1 MTSDEDFDLAE
12 AFQAWPWVLTAST
25 IWELVERR
33 AATTP
38 DRRLLIAEDGTVL
51 TCREFRDKA
60 ERVAAAL
67 AALGV
72 GPGSRVAWQLPTRI
86 STVLVMVALRRLGAL
101 QAPIIP
107 IYRERE
113 VTTAVQLAQADL
125 LLVPGTWNGFDHSA
139 MAAEL
144 NASGAIATRVEVI
157 GQDAPESDDLTT
169 LPPNPVQPEAALWMY
184 FTSGSTGMPK
194 GVRHCDRSLL
204 SGAFGFAAHGRLG
217 EREDEVA
224 ALGFPFAHSGGI
236 SFTATL
242 LSGGFPALLI
252 EAFDAAGAV
261 ELFTRHRVTV
271 TGGATPFYQML
282 LAHQRAH
289 PGTPLYPDL
298 RKLVGGGAP
307 CSASLFEAARD
318 ELGVVVAHDYGMTE
332 VPLIAVGDPQ
342 DPEDL
347 LADTDGHILPGNR
360 VRVRGL
366 DGQLLTDGSTGEL
379 EVSGRALC
387 LGYTDEAATSVN
399 FTGDGWLRTG
409 DTGRVRD
416 GDIVEVVGRTKDMI
430 IRKGENVAPAEIE
443 GLLAGHPSVA
453 EVAVIGLPDE
463 ERGERIC
470 AVVALREGAPV
481 IDLRSLTEWLSEAG
495 LIRQKLPEQLE
506 LVDTLP
512 RTGLAKVAKLTLR
525 ERFTQRQPA

>member
-12 AFQAWPWVLTAST
+12 AFQAWPWVLTAPT
-25 IWELVERR
+25 VWELVERR

-38 DRRLLIAEDGTVL
+38 DHPLLIAEVGTVL
-51 TCREFRDKA
+51 TCGEFRDKA

-67 AALGV
+67 AELGV

-113 VTTAVQLAQADL
+113 VTTAVQLSQADL
-125 LLVPGTWNGFDHSA
+125 LLVPGSWRGFDYSG

-144 NASGAIATRVEVI
+144 TASGAIDTRVEVI
-157 GQDAPESDDLTT
+157 GPEAPESGDLTT
-169 LPPNPVQPEAALWMY
+169 LPPNPIEPEADLWMY

-204 SGAFGFAAHGRLG
+204 SGAFGFTAHARLG

-224 ALGFPFAHSGGI
+224 ALGFPFAHIGGI
-236 SFTATL
+236 SFTAAL
-242 LSGGFPALLI
+242 LAGGFPALLI
-252 EAFDAAGAV
+252 EAFDAASAV
-261 ELFTRHRVTV
+261 ELFARDRVTV

-289 PGTPLYPDL
+289 PGTRLYPDL
-298 RKLVGGGAP
+298 RKLIGGGAP
-307 CSASLFEAARD
+307 CSASLFAAVRD

-332 VPLIAVGDPQ
+332 LPFIAVGDPQ
-342 DPEDL
+342 DSHEL

-366 DGQLLTDGSTGEL
+366 DGALITDGSTGEL

-387 LGYTDEAATSVN
+387 FGYTDETATSAN
-399 FTGDGWLRTG
+399 FTEDGWLRTG
-409 DTGRVRD
+409 DTGRVGA

-463 ERGERIC
+463 DRGERIC
-470 AVVALREGAPV
+470 AVVALREGTAV
-481 IDLRSLTEWLSEAG
+481 LDLPSLTAWLTDAG

-512 RTGLAKVAKLTLR
+512 RTGFAKVAKLVLR
-525 ERFTQRQPA
+525 ERFAQRQPA